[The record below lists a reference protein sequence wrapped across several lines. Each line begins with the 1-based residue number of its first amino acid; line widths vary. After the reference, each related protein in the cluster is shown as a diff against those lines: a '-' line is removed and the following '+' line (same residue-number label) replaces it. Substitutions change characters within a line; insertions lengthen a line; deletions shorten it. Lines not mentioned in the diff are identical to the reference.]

1 MNHEQGSGFII
12 FCRGHLL
19 VRDYQAAA
27 TVVVRLC
34 WPAAMS
40 FCFIKQIAASRC
52 ELQIPRLEIMDQLGH
67 YEVLKIVI
75 QLRSK
80 QVLIAGGAHMC
91 IRCETGRIISV
102 IRTDY

>member
-67 YEVLKIVI
+67 YELLKIGI
-75 QLRSK
+75 
-80 QVLIAGGAHMC
+80 
-91 IRCETGRIISV
+91 
-102 IRTDY
+102 

>member
-67 YEVLKIVI
+67 YEVLNIVI
-75 QLRSK
+75 QLETVK
-80 QVLIAGGAHMC
+80 LVLSVLGLPTCISGVRLGG
-91 IRCETGRIISV
+91 
-102 IRTDY
+102 